1 MYRSVDV
8 AWKMLQIAS
17 SKGIFL
23 SNLQLQKL
31 VYIAH
36 GYLLGWKLTPL
47 IQENV
52 EAWTYG
58 PVIASIYHEFKDYGD
73 RKIIL
78 SNDSELA
85 TELDGDVDACKVING
100 VLDLYGRLDAM
111 HLVNLTHQENT
122 PWDEAWN
129 KQGGRRYYS
138 YPIDNELIKNHYRKV
153 IANPAA
159 VGGL

>member
-8 AWKMLQIAS
+8 AWKMLQIAKD
-17 SKGIFL
+17 KGISL

-47 IQENV
+47 IQEPV

-58 PVIASIYHEFKDYGD
+58 PVIAPIYHEFKDYGD
-73 RKIIL
+73 RKI
-78 SNDSELA
+78 EVGPPVV
-85 TELDGDVDACKVING
+85 TELDNDEDACAVIAS
-100 VLDLYGRLDAM
+100 VLDLYGRMDAM
-111 HLVNLTHQENT
+111 SLVNLTHQTNT

-129 KQGGRRYYS
+129 KQGGRNYYS
-138 YPIDNELIKNHYRKV
+138 YSIDNELIKNHFRKA
-153 IANPAA
+153 IANPAG
-159 VGGL
+159 VSGL